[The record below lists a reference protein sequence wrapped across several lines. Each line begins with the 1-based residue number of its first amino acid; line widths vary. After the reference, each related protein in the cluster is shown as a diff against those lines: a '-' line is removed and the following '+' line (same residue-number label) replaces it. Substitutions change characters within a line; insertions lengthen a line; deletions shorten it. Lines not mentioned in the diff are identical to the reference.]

1 MYSEKLIEI
10 FKNPKNVGR
19 VSNADG
25 IGTVGNAK
33 CGDIMEMSI
42 RVEDD
47 TIVDAKFRTFGCAA
61 AIASTSVAT
70 ELIKGKTI
78 DEALQITN
86 ADVLD
91 VLGEVPAHK
100 VHCSILAKE
109 AIEASVNDYKRKLAK
124 REKKENN

>member
-100 VHCSILAKE
+100 VHCSVLAQE
-109 AIEASVNDYKRKLAK
+109 AIEASVNDYKKKLAK

>member
-33 CGDIMEMSI
+33 CGDIMELSI

-100 VHCSILAKE
+100 VHCSVLAKE
-109 AIEASVNDYKRKLAK
+109 AIEASVNDYKKKLAK
-124 REKKENN
+124 RERKENN